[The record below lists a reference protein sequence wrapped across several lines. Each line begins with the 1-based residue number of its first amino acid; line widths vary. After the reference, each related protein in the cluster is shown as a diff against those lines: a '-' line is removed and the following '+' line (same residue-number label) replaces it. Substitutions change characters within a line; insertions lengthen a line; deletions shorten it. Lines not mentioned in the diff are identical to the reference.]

1 MPGAKI
7 SQPPAHRI
15 AIAQALVLLLI
26 WLSLSMVDTVIA
38 YSSLVGG
45 LVAVIPQAWFTQ
57 RVFRQRGAQ
66 AMKQI
71 ARTSYAAE
79 IGKFLMA
86 VAGFALVF
94 ALVRPLA
101 AGAVFA
107 TYGVMLFMQV
117 IGAWLLLRGEA
128 AGNS

>member
-15 AIAQALVLLLI
+15 ALAQALVLLLL
-26 WLSLSMVDTVIA
+26 WVSLDPVIA
-38 YSSLVGG
+38 FSSLLGG
-45 LVAVIPQAWFTQ
+45 LVALIPQAWFTH

-71 ARTSYAAE
+71 ARNSYAAE
-79 IGKFLMA
+79 IGKFVMA
-86 VAGFALVF
+86 VTGFALVF
-94 ALVRPLA
+94 ALVRPIVA
-101 AGAVFA
+101 WAVFA
-107 TYGVMLFMQV
+107 TYGVMLVIQI